1 MKETPIDPLIRRQ
14 HENED
19 LASKSSDAAK
29 RALMKLPVEA
39 LMNPPEHQ
47 LMINADRLAEKKA
60 TDAYLDNEVQV
71 FIQKGDEVAAKRA
84 VKDELIDI
92 EKQEKAGKNSD
103 THVGPIFR
111 GTTKH
116 LVGDSSESVFT
127 KFEDYM
133 IRSREQEII
142 DSNDKAGEE
151 FISKLPLGTPL
162 PSAQEQKILRDRPG
176 GLFSK
181 EPFDQDRVA

>member
-1 MKETPIDPLIRRQ
+1 MNNIPIDPLIRRQ

-39 LMNPPEHQ
+39 LMSPPEHQ
-47 LMINADRLAEKKA
+47 LMINVDRLAEKKA
-60 TDAYLDNEVQV
+60 TDAYLDKAVQA
-71 FIQKGDEVAAKRA
+71 FIQRGDEVAAKRA
-84 VKDELIDI
+84 IKDERKRISYAV
-92 EKQEKAGKNSD
+92 ENSKNPA
-103 THVGPIFR
+103 TYPGPIFR

-151 FISKLPLGTPL
+151 FINKLPLGTPL